1 MESDSWGAASIP
13 VSIRKWQT
21 FMLDDSNNSPIEDP
35 NLLLALYRIS
45 QIGSSAFNIRDA
57 FKRIIEEIQILF
69 QPTSASI
76 SLISPNSG
84 LLEIEYALGYPTDT
98 KDLSLHIGKGIT
110 GRVAFNGVATI
121 SDDVEQDLRYVKL
134 IDGIRSKM
142 AVPLFSE
149 GQITGV
155 IDVNSDKVANFTA
168 RDLKRLEAVADES
181 ITSLQ
186 SVWRQRQLIN
196 QSDQLKALI
205 SVGQKVVS
213 NLELQSL
220 WESITEAALD
230 LTKSRMV
237 TLQLYDETKEQV
249 TMQAIKPPYQE
260 FLSKVE
266 TLRLEESMN
275 AAAIR
280 TKRQVEF
287 PNITTPDYLGLKD
300 APQRD
305 DVVSCLSTPMIYED
319 RVIGIINIFT
329 RTRHRFP
336 NDEKRLLQAFASL
349 SAAAAQNANLYA
361 RVFNSEDLLRK
372 SERLTTLG
380 LLSAEIAHEI
390 RNPLTV
396 IKLLFGSL
404 GLQYDEV
411 DPRNKDTQIITEKI
425 NQLEEIVS
433 KVLSF
438 GKAPE
443 DLHTVW
449 SIDELIQDTLLLVR
463 LKMQQHRIVLNHKKT
478 NAPIMVNA
486 SKGQLQQVFLNLIIN
501 AAEAMP
507 DGGTLTIY
515 SIVEESPDEERLA
528 VYFTD
533 TGSGIPENIQ
543 EKIFE
548 SFLTDK
554 PEGTGLGLSIVKR
567 IMRTHHGDISVANSS
582 SLGTTLR
589 IELPMAQ

>member
-1 MESDSWGAASIP
+1 
-13 VSIRKWQT
+13 
-21 FMLDDSNNSPIEDP
+21 MLDDSNNSPIEDP
-35 NLLLALYRIS
+35 KLLLALYRIS
-45 QIGSSAFNIRDA
+45 QVGSSTSNIRDA

-121 SDDVEQDLRYVKL
+121 SDDVEQDSRYVKL

-142 AVPLFSE
+142 AVPLFSK

-155 IDVNSDKVANFTA
+155 IDVDSDKVANFAA

-186 SVWRQRQLIN
+186 SVWKQKQLII

-237 TLQLYDETKEQV
+237 TLQLYDEIKEQV

-300 APQRD
+300 APKRD

-361 RVFNSEDLLRK
+361 RVFYSEDLLRK

-411 DPRNKDTQIITEKI
+411 DPRNKDTQIIIEKI

-478 NAPIMVNA
+478 NAPIMVKA

-515 SIVEESPDEERLA
+515 SIVEESSDEERLA

-533 TGSGIPENIQ
+533 TGSGIPENIK

-567 IMRTHHGDISVANSS
+567 IMRTHNGDISVANSS

-589 IELPMAQ
+589 IELPLAQ

>member
-1 MESDSWGAASIP
+1 
-13 VSIRKWQT
+13 
-21 FMLDDSNNSPIEDP
+21 MLDDSNNSPIEDP

-121 SDDVEQDLRYVKL
+121 SDDVEQDSRYVKL

-149 GQITGV
+149 GQIAGV
-155 IDVNSDKVANFTA
+155 IDVDSDKVANFTA

-186 SVWRQRQLIN
+186 SVWKQRRLIT

-260 FLSKVE
+260 FLSKIE

-287 PNITTPDYLGLKD
+287 PNITTPDYLDLKD

-404 GLQYDEV
+404 GLQYDEA

-463 LKMQQHRIVLNHKKT
+463 LKMQQHRIVLIHKKT

-507 DGGTLTIY
+507 DGGTLTIH
-515 SIVEESPDEERLA
+515 SVVEGSPDEERLA

-567 IMRTHHGDISVANSS
+567 IMRTHHGDISVANST

-589 IELPMAQ
+589 IELPLTQ

>member
-1 MESDSWGAASIP
+1 
-13 VSIRKWQT
+13 
-21 FMLDDSNNSPIEDP
+21 MLDDSNNSPIEDP

-121 SDDVEQDLRYVKL
+121 SNDVEQDSRYVKL

-155 IDVNSDKVANFTA
+155 IDVDSDRVANFTD

-186 SVWRQRQLIN
+186 SVWKQRQLIT

-213 NLELQSL
+213 NLELQGL

-449 SIDELIQDTLLLVR
+449 SIDELIEDTLLLVR

-478 NAPIMVNA
+478 NASIMVKA

-589 IELPMAQ
+589 IEMPLAQ

>member
-1 MESDSWGAASIP
+1 
-13 VSIRKWQT
+13 
-21 FMLDDSNNSPIEDP
+21 MLDDSNNSPIEDP

-69 QPTSASI
+69 QPKSASI

-121 SDDVEQDLRYVKL
+121 SNDVEQDSRYVKL

-149 GQITGV
+149 GQIAGV
-155 IDVNSDKVANFTA
+155 IDVDSDKVANFTA

-186 SVWRQRQLIN
+186 SVWKQRQLIT

-213 NLELQSL
+213 NLELQGL

-287 PNITTPDYLGLKD
+287 PNITTPDYLDLKD

-404 GLQYDEV
+404 GLQYDEA
-411 DPRNKDTQIITEKI
+411 DPRNKDTQIIIEKI

-515 SIVEESPDEERLA
+515 SIVEESPEEERIA

-589 IELPMAQ
+589 IEMPLAQ

>member
-1 MESDSWGAASIP
+1 
-13 VSIRKWQT
+13 
-21 FMLDDSNNSPIEDP
+21 MLDDSNNSPIEDP

-69 QPTSASI
+69 QPKSASI

-121 SDDVEQDLRYVKL
+121 SNDVEQDSRYVKL

-149 GQITGV
+149 GQIAGV
-155 IDVNSDKVANFTA
+155 IDVDSDKVANFTA

-213 NLELQSL
+213 NLELQGL

-287 PNITTPDYLGLKD
+287 PNITTPDYLDLKD

-404 GLQYDEV
+404 GLQYDEA
-411 DPRNKDTQIITEKI
+411 DPRNKDTQIIIEKI

-515 SIVEESPDEERLA
+515 SIVEKSPDEERIA

-589 IELPMAQ
+589 IEMPLAQ

>member
-1 MESDSWGAASIP
+1 
-13 VSIRKWQT
+13 
-21 FMLDDSNNSPIEDP
+21 MLDDSNNSPIEDP

-69 QPTSASI
+69 QPKSASI

-121 SDDVEQDLRYVKL
+121 SDDVEQDSRYVKL

-404 GLQYDEV
+404 GLQYDEA
-411 DPRNKDTQIITEKI
+411 DPRNKDTQIIIEKI

-515 SIVEESPDEERLA
+515 SIVEKSPDEERIA

-589 IELPMAQ
+589 IEMPLAQ

>member
-1 MESDSWGAASIP
+1 
-13 VSIRKWQT
+13 
-21 FMLDDSNNSPIEDP
+21 MLDDSNNSPIEDP

-121 SDDVEQDLRYVKL
+121 SDDVEQDSRYVKL

-404 GLQYDEV
+404 GLQYDEA
-411 DPRNKDTQIITEKI
+411 DPRNKDTQIIIEKI

-515 SIVEESPDEERLA
+515 SIVEKSPDEERIA

>member
-1 MESDSWGAASIP
+1 
-13 VSIRKWQT
+13 
-21 FMLDDSNNSPIEDP
+21 MLDDSNNSPIEDP

-69 QPTSASI
+69 QPKSASI

-121 SDDVEQDLRYVKL
+121 SNDVEQDSRYVKL

-149 GQITGV
+149 GQIAGV
-155 IDVNSDKVANFTA
+155 IDVDSDKVANFTA

-213 NLELQSL
+213 NLELQGL

-404 GLQYDEV
+404 GLQYDEA
-411 DPRNKDTQIITEKI
+411 DPRNKDTQIIIEKI

-515 SIVEESPDEERLA
+515 SIVEESPEEERIA

-589 IELPMAQ
+589 IEMPLAQ

>member
-1 MESDSWGAASIP
+1 
-13 VSIRKWQT
+13 
-21 FMLDDSNNSPIEDP
+21 MLDDSNNSPIEDP

-69 QPTSASI
+69 QPKSASI

-121 SDDVEQDLRYVKL
+121 SNDVEQDSRYVKL

-149 GQITGV
+149 GQIAGV
-155 IDVNSDKVANFTA
+155 IDVDSDKVANFTA

-287 PNITTPDYLGLKD
+287 PNITTPDYLDLKD

-404 GLQYDEV
+404 GLQYDEA
-411 DPRNKDTQIITEKI
+411 DPRNKDTQIIIEKI

-515 SIVEESPDEERLA
+515 SIVEKSPDEERIA

-589 IELPMAQ
+589 IEMPLAQ

>member
-1 MESDSWGAASIP
+1 
-13 VSIRKWQT
+13 
-21 FMLDDSNNSPIEDP
+21 MLDDSNNSPIEDP

-69 QPTSASI
+69 QPKSASI

-121 SDDVEQDLRYVKL
+121 SNDVEQDSRYVKL

-149 GQITGV
+149 GQIAGV
-155 IDVNSDKVANFTA
+155 IDVDSDKVANFTA

-186 SVWRQRQLIN
+186 SVWKQRQLIT

-213 NLELQSL
+213 NLELQGL

-287 PNITTPDYLGLKD
+287 PNITTPDYLDLKD

-404 GLQYDEV
+404 GLQYDEA
-411 DPRNKDTQIITEKI
+411 DPRNKDTQIIIEKI

-515 SIVEESPDEERLA
+515 SIVEKSPDEERIA

-589 IELPMAQ
+589 IEMPLAQ

>member
-1 MESDSWGAASIP
+1 
-13 VSIRKWQT
+13 
-21 FMLDDSNNSPIEDP
+21 MLDDSNNSPIEDP

-69 QPTSASI
+69 QPKSASI

-121 SDDVEQDLRYVKL
+121 SNDVEQDSRYVKL

-149 GQITGV
+149 GQIAGV
-155 IDVNSDKVANFTA
+155 IDVDSDKVANFTA

-213 NLELQSL
+213 NLELQGL

-287 PNITTPDYLGLKD
+287 PNITTPDYLDLKD

-404 GLQYDEV
+404 GLQYDEA
-411 DPRNKDTQIITEKI
+411 DPRNKDTQIIIEKI

-589 IELPMAQ
+589 IEMPLAQ

>member
-1 MESDSWGAASIP
+1 
-13 VSIRKWQT
+13 
-21 FMLDDSNNSPIEDP
+21 MLDDSNNSPIEDP
-35 NLLLALYRIS
+35 SLLLALYRIS

-121 SDDVEQDLRYVKL
+121 SDDVEQDSRYVKL

-155 IDVNSDKVANFTA
+155 IDVDSDKVANFTA

-186 SVWRQRQLIN
+186 SVWRQRQLIT

-249 TMQAIKPPYQE
+249 TIQAIKPPYQE

-543 EKIFE
+543 DKIFE

-589 IELPMAQ
+589 IELPLAQ

>member
-1 MESDSWGAASIP
+1 
-13 VSIRKWQT
+13 
-21 FMLDDSNNSPIEDP
+21 MLDDSNNSPTEDP

-84 LLEIEYALGYPTDT
+84 LLEIEYALGYPADT

-121 SDDVEQDLRYVKL
+121 SDDVEQDSRYVRL
-134 IDGIRSKM
+134 IDGVKSKM

-149 GQITGV
+149 GQIAGV
-155 IDVNSDKVANFTA
+155 IDVDSDKVANFTA

-186 SVWRQRQLIN
+186 SVWKQKRLIT

-213 NLELQSL
+213 NLELQGL

-237 TLQLYDETKEQV
+237 TLQLYDENKEQV

-287 PNITTPDYLGLKD
+287 PNITTPDYLDLKD

-404 GLQYDEV
+404 GLQYDEA
-411 DPRNKDTQIITEKI
+411 DPRSKDTQIITEKI

-463 LKMQQHRIVLNHKKT
+463 LKMQQHRIVLNHKK
-478 NAPIMVNA
+478 ADSPIRVNA

-507 DGGTLTIY
+507 DGGTLTIH
-515 SIVEESPDEERLA
+515 SAVEGGPDEERLA

-567 IMRTHHGDISVANSS
+567 ILRTHHGDISVANSS

-589 IELPMAQ
+589 IELPLAQ

>member
-1 MESDSWGAASIP
+1 
-13 VSIRKWQT
+13 
-21 FMLDDSNNSPIEDP
+21 MLDDSNNSPIEDP

-69 QPTSASI
+69 QPKSASI

-155 IDVNSDKVANFTA
+155 IDVDSDRVANFTD

-186 SVWRQRQLIN
+186 SVWKQRQLIT

-213 NLELQSL
+213 NLELQGL

-478 NAPIMVNA
+478 NAPIMVKA

-528 VYFTD
+528 VYFAD

-567 IMRTHHGDISVANSS
+567 IMRTHQGDVSVANSS

-589 IELPMAQ
+589 IELPLAQ

>member
-1 MESDSWGAASIP
+1 
-13 VSIRKWQT
+13 
-21 FMLDDSNNSPIEDP
+21 MLDDSNNSPIEDP

-155 IDVNSDKVANFTA
+155 IDVDSDRVANFTD

-186 SVWRQRQLIN
+186 SVWKQRQLIT

-213 NLELQSL
+213 NLELQGL

-478 NAPIMVNA
+478 NAPIMVKA

-507 DGGTLTIY
+507 DGGTLTIN

-567 IMRTHHGDISVANSS
+567 IMRTHQGDVSVANSS

-589 IELPMAQ
+589 IELPLAQ

>member
-1 MESDSWGAASIP
+1 
-13 VSIRKWQT
+13 
-21 FMLDDSNNSPIEDP
+21 MLDDSNNSPIEDP

-121 SDDVEQDLRYVKL
+121 SDDVEQDSRYVKL

-300 APQRD
+300 APQRE

-589 IELPMAQ
+589 IELPLAQ

>member
-1 MESDSWGAASIP
+1 
-13 VSIRKWQT
+13 
-21 FMLDDSNNSPIEDP
+21 MLDDSNNSPIEDP
-35 NLLLALYRIS
+35 KLLLALYRIS
-45 QIGSSAFNIRDA
+45 QVGSSTSNIRDA

-121 SDDVEQDLRYVKL
+121 SDDVEQDSRYVKL

-142 AVPLFSE
+142 AVPLFSK

-155 IDVNSDKVANFTA
+155 IDVDSDKVANFTA
-168 RDLKRLEAVADES
+168 HDLKRLEAVADES

-186 SVWRQRQLIN
+186 SVWKQKQLII
-196 QSDQLKALI
+196 QSDQLNALI

-300 APQRD
+300 APKRD

-361 RVFNSEDLLRK
+361 RVFYSEDLLRK

-404 GLQYDEV
+404 GLQYEEV

-443 DLHTVW
+443 DLYTVW

-478 NAPIMVNA
+478 NTPIMVKA

-515 SIVEESPDEERLA
+515 SIVEESSDEERLA

-533 TGSGIPENIQ
+533 TGSGIPENIK

-567 IMRTHHGDISVANSS
+567 IMRTHNGDISVANSS

-589 IELPMAQ
+589 IELPLAQ

>member
-1 MESDSWGAASIP
+1 
-13 VSIRKWQT
+13 
-21 FMLDDSNNSPIEDP
+21 MLDDSNNSPTEDP

-69 QPTSASI
+69 RPTSASI

-84 LLEIEYALGYPTDT
+84 LLEIEYALGYPADT

-121 SDDVEQDLRYVKL
+121 SDDVEQDSRYVRL
-134 IDGIRSKM
+134 IDGVKSKM

-149 GQITGV
+149 GQIAGV
-155 IDVNSDKVANFTA
+155 IDVDSDKVANFTA

-186 SVWRQRQLIN
+186 SVWKQKRLIT

-213 NLELQSL
+213 NLELQGL

-237 TLQLYDETKEQV
+237 TLQLYDENKEQV

-287 PNITTPDYLGLKD
+287 PNITTPDYLDLKD

-349 SAAAAQNANLYA
+349 SAAADQNANLYA

-404 GLQYDEV
+404 GLQYDEA
-411 DPRNKDTQIITEKI
+411 DPRSKDTQIITEKI

-463 LKMQQHRIVLNHKKT
+463 LKMQQHRIVLNHKK
-478 NAPIMVNA
+478 ADSPIRVNA

-507 DGGTLTIY
+507 DGGTLTIH
-515 SIVEESPDEERLA
+515 SAVEGGPDEERLA

-567 IMRTHHGDISVANSS
+567 ILRTHHGDISVANSS

-589 IELPMAQ
+589 IELPLAQ

>member
-1 MESDSWGAASIP
+1 
-13 VSIRKWQT
+13 
-21 FMLDDSNNSPIEDP
+21 MLDDSNNSPIEDP

-121 SDDVEQDLRYVKL
+121 SDDVEQDSRYVKL

-149 GQITGV
+149 GQIAGV
-155 IDVNSDKVANFTA
+155 IDVDSDKVANFTA

-186 SVWRQRQLIN
+186 SVWKQRRLIT

-287 PNITTPDYLGLKD
+287 PNITTPDYLDLKD

-404 GLQYDEV
+404 GLRYDEA

-478 NAPIMVNA
+478 NAPIIVNA

-507 DGGTLTIY
+507 NGGTLTIY
-515 SIVEESPDEERLA
+515 SVVEGSPDEERLA

-567 IMRTHHGDISVANSS
+567 IMRTHHGDISVANST

-589 IELPMAQ
+589 IELPLAQ

>member
-1 MESDSWGAASIP
+1 
-13 VSIRKWQT
+13 
-21 FMLDDSNNSPIEDP
+21 MLDDSNNSPIEDP

-121 SDDVEQDLRYVKL
+121 SDDVEQDSRYVKL

-149 GQITGV
+149 GQIAGV
-155 IDVNSDKVANFTA
+155 IDVDSDKVANFTA

-186 SVWRQRQLIN
+186 SVWKQRRLIT

-260 FLSKVE
+260 FLSKIE

-287 PNITTPDYLGLKD
+287 PNITTPDYLDLKD

-404 GLQYDEV
+404 GLQYDEA

-463 LKMQQHRIVLNHKKT
+463 LKMQQHRIVLIHKKT

-507 DGGTLTIY
+507 DGGTLTIH
-515 SIVEESPDEERLA
+515 SVVEGSPDEERLA

-567 IMRTHHGDISVANSS
+567 IMRTHHGDISVANST

-589 IELPMAQ
+589 IELPLAQ